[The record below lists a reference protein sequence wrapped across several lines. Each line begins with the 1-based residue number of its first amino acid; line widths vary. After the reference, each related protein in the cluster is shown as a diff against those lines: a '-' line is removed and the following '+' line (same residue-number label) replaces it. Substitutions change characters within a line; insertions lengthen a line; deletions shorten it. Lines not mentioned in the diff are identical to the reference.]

1 MLSRSI
7 RRQASSLVARRR
19 ARALAEALERRTLLA
34 VTVTATLQDALLT
47 DVDGDTRFDPG
58 DTIQYTAVVSNT
70 GDTDAT
76 GVTFSDVLDGQTNLG
91 TVKVSP
97 LATRD
102 TFNAVGN
109 TPLTMAAGA
118 GLRANDIDID
128 GVTPQNSLVVTAG
141 TFGTS
146 QGGSVTVAADGSFT
160 YNPQLGDQNVTD
172 TFNYTITDGDGLSST
187 GRCTIN
193 LGA

>member
-1 MLSRSI
+1 MRNAKKRSRRGF
-7 RRQASSLVARRR
+7 RRHPRHSPDRSAGGPT
-19 ARALAEALERRTLLA
+19 RALAEALERRTLLA

-109 TPLTMAAGA
+109 
-118 GLRANDIDID
+118 
-128 GVTPQNSLVVTAG
+128 
-141 TFGTS
+141 
-146 QGGSVTVAADGSFT
+146 
-160 YNPQLGDQNVTD
+160 
-172 TFNYTITDGDGLSST
+172 
-187 GRCTIN
+187 
-193 LGA
+193 